1 MKTHSSPVF
10 FQLFTVTSDSV
21 MDLLT
26 GIWTTLIGVLVASF
40 LMNTGRVHKAIEL
53 GNEFLKLLNA
63 SLQGKE
69 NDIAREI

>member
-1 MKTHSSPVF
+1 MNP
-10 FQLFTVTSDSV
+10 
-21 MDLLT
+21 LT
-26 GIWTTLIGVLVASF
+26 GIWTTFIVVHVAFF

-69 NDIAREI
+69 GEIARKIYKHIYIMMFR

>member
-1 MKTHSSPVF
+1 MNP
-10 FQLFTVTSDSV
+10 
-21 MDLLT
+21 LT
-26 GIWTTLIGVLVASF
+26 GIWTTFIVVHVTFF

-69 NDIAREI
+69 NDIAREIYKLIYSMMFKA